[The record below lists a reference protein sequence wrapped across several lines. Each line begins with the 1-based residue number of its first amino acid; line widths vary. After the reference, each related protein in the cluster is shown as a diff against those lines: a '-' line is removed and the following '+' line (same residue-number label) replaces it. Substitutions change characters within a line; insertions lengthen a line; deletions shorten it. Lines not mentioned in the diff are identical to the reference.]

1 LISSEPSF
9 PLLTFIGYGGT
20 LTHCCPTPTK
30 TSSLAP
36 LKSRGA
42 AQIVLTGDEEFVR
55 IARIAAARLGMY
67 LDEYGLWR
75 WHSSEEAV
83 LESQSQFQIQSNAD
97 TSAQH
102 RPQNG
107 GYWELVEGESEDR
120 ILDEIELGAI
130 APHRRN
136 FRFLTSKKRT
146 SARAGTLDF
155 SLAEEYLAEEGE
167 RGRKR

>member
-1 LISSEPSF
+1 
-9 PLLTFIGYGGT
+9 
-20 LTHCCPTPTK
+20 
-30 TSSLAP
+30 
-36 LKSRGA
+36 
-42 AQIVLTGDEEFVR
+42 VLTGDEEFVR
-55 IARIAAARLGMY
+55 IARLAAARLGMY

-75 WHSSEEAV
+75 WHSSEEAA
-83 LESQSQFQIQSNAD
+83 LESQSQFQVQSNPD

-120 ILDEIELGAI
+120 ILDEIELGVI

-136 FRFLTSKKRT
+136 FGFLTSKKRA